1 MGFRKPISTLG
12 GLTFWKNIKQ
22 NTYFVMQENTA
33 IWVYKYRILMREN
46 RMEIANSNDINEI
59 EMDWRYL
66 DDHAVPQLDNKIDIG
81 SSILKVVEKII
92 DKI

>member
-33 IWVYKYRILMREN
+33 IWVYKYRIL
-46 RMEIANSNDINEI
+46 
-59 EMDWRYL
+59 
-66 DDHAVPQLDNKIDIG
+66 
-81 SSILKVVEKII
+81 
-92 DKI
+92 